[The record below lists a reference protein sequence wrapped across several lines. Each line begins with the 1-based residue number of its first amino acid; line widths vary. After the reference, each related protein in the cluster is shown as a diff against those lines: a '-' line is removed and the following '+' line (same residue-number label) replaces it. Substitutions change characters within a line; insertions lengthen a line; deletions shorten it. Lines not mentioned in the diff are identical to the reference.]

1 MGRDVH
7 ESEGFRSRRRGDAAG
22 VLLRTDGRGRYSYR
36 TIRPG
41 SYPGTRVP
49 QHIHY
54 EATADGRGTRV
65 FEIVFEDDPFLNAQV
80 RAEAARPGS
89 FYALRSVKKG
99 PDGVGRVTQDI
110 VLPDA

>member
-1 MGRDVH
+1 M
-7 ESEGFRSRRRGDAAG
+7 
-22 VLLRTDGRGRYSYR
+22 
-36 TIRPG
+36 
-41 SYPGTRVP
+41 
-49 QHIHY
+49 
-54 EATADGRGTRV
+54 
-65 FEIVFEDDPFLNAQV
+65 FEDDPFLNAQV